1 MKNARVINI
10 LSLVF
15 NALILGAVVYSTVT
29 FLLNNFLN
37 SLLFFT
43 VLSNL
48 FVAAMALVCIPFN
61 LVGIAKQ
68 KLLPKGVY
76 VLKLIATAS
85 VAVTLIVAAVVL
97 PMLSSSTTADQFGNF
112 SFEKVEFFMHLI
124 VPALSI
130 VAFIFFDHTEK
141 VKFGVTANGIIPVV
155 LYATFYVIDYVAHII
170 PAFVGEYSKYDW
182 YGFIDSFGYGLGSLF
197 LIGVL
202 VGAFLLT
209 AVLYL
214 LNRLF
219 NKAFF
224 KQAAVQPAPAKEEP
238 EEAPVEEQPEQE
250 PVEEE
255 KEEPAPAEEYYEP
268 EEKELESEPVEPE
281 EEPVKEEAPIER
293 KPAAASVRRAVPAQ
307 KEEPAK
313 KAEPVKRATPAKK
326 EEQPAPAARKAQP
339 AKKAEEPAKA
349 EPAKKAAPAKKEEV
363 QPEPAKKP
371 APAKKQE
378 PEKKEEPTKK
388 EAAAPAK
395 DAGPT
400 KVYHLTKRKEDG
412 MWAITFV
419 GGQKAVKLFKTKKEA
434 EAALKV
440 LTENQ
445 GATALIRN
453 SKGAKAG
460 KFASSIKTDDN
471 KK

>member
-1 MKNARVINI
+1 MKNARAINI
-10 LSLVF
+10 LSAIF
-15 NALILGAVVYSTVT
+15 NALVLGGVIYATVA
-29 FLLNNFLN
+29 FLLKDFVG
-37 SLLFFT
+37 SLIFFT

-48 FVAAMALVCIPFN
+48 LVGVAALICLPFN
-61 LVGIAKQ
+61 FVGIAKK
-68 KLLPKGVY
+68 KLLPKGIY
-76 VLKLIATAS
+76 VFKLIATTS
-85 VAVTLIVAAVVL
+85 VAVTFVVATALL
-97 PMLSSSTTADQFGNF
+97 PILSGSTIPAQYGDF
-112 SFEKVEFFMHLI
+112 SFQKVEFFMHLI
-124 VPALSI
+124 VP
-130 VAFIFFDHTEK
+130 VAAMVGFIFFDHTQK
-141 VKFGVTANGIIPVV
+141 AKFPVTILAIIPVV
-155 LYATFYVIDYVAHII
+155 LYGIFYILNYFLHFKSVNDN
-170 PAFVGEYSKYDW
+170 YDW
-182 YGFIDSFGYGLGSLF
+182 YGFVSEPGKEGMAFALF
-197 LIGVL
+197 AGVL
-202 VGAFLLT
+202 VGAFVL
-209 AVLYL
+209 AVVLFL
-214 LNRLF
+214 LNRLL

-238 EEAPVEEQPEQE
+238 VSAPVEEQPEQE

-268 EEKELESEPVEPE
+268 EEKELESEPEESE
-281 EEPVKEEAPIER
+281 EEPAKEEAPVER

-326 EEQPAPAARKAQP
+326 EEQPAPAARRAQP
-339 AKKAEEPAKA
+339 AKKGDEPAKA
-349 EPAKKAAPAKKEEV
+349 EPAKKVAPAKKEEA
-363 QPEPAKKP
+363 QPEPVKKP

-378 PEKKEEPTKK
+378 PEKKEEPAKK
-388 EAAAPAK
+388 EVAAPAK
-395 DAGPT
+395 DSGPT

>member
-1 MKNARVINI
+1 MKNARAINI
-10 LSLVF
+10 LSAIF
-15 NALILGAVVYSTVT
+15 NALVLGGVIYATVA
-29 FLLNNFLN
+29 FLLKDFVG
-37 SLLFFT
+37 SLIFFT

-48 FVAAMALVCIPFN
+48 LVGVAALICLPFN
-61 LVGIAKQ
+61 FVGIAKK

-76 VLKLIATAS
+76 VFKLIATTS
-85 VAVTLIVAAVVL
+85 VAVTFVVATALL
-97 PMLSSSTTADQFGNF
+97 PILSGSTIPAQYGDF
-112 SFEKVEFFMHLI
+112 SFQKVEFFMHLI
-124 VPALSI
+124 VP
-130 VAFIFFDHTEK
+130 VAAMVGFIFFDHTQK
-141 VKFGVTANGIIPVV
+141 AKFPVTILAIIPVV
-155 LYATFYVIDYVAHII
+155 LYGIFYILNYFLHFKSVNDN
-170 PAFVGEYSKYDW
+170 YDW
-182 YGFIDSFGYGLGSLF
+182 YGFVSEPGKEGMAFALF
-197 LIGVL
+197 AGVL
-202 VGAFLLT
+202 VGAFVL
-209 AVLYL
+209 AVVLFL
-214 LNRLF
+214 LNRLL

-238 EEAPVEEQPEQE
+238 VSAPVEEQPEQE

-268 EEKELESEPVEPE
+268 EEKEQESEPEEPE
-281 EEPVKEEAPIER
+281 EEPAKEEAPVER

-326 EEQPAPAARKAQP
+326 EEQPAPAARRAQP
-339 AKKAEEPAKA
+339 AKKGDEPAKA
-349 EPAKKAAPAKKEEV
+349 EPAKKATPAKKEEA

-378 PEKKEEPTKK
+378 PEKKEEPAKK

-395 DAGPT
+395 DSGPT

>member
-1 MKNARVINI
+1 MKNARAINI
-10 LSLVF
+10 LSAIF
-15 NALILGAVVYSTVT
+15 NALVLGGVIYATVA
-29 FLLNNFLN
+29 FLLKDFVG
-37 SLLFFT
+37 SLIFFT

-48 FVAAMALVCIPFN
+48 LVGVAALICLPFN
-61 LVGIAKQ
+61 FVGIAKK

-76 VLKLIATAS
+76 VFKLIATTS
-85 VAVTLIVAAVVL
+85 VAVTFVVATALL
-97 PMLSSSTTADQFGNF
+97 PILSGSTIPAQYGDF
-112 SFEKVEFFMHLI
+112 SFQKVEFFMHLI
-124 VPALSI
+124 VP
-130 VAFIFFDHTEK
+130 VAAMVGFIFFDHTQK
-141 VKFGVTANGIIPVV
+141 AKFPVTILAIIPVV
-155 LYATFYVIDYVAHII
+155 LYGIFYILNYFLHFKSVNDN
-170 PAFVGEYSKYDW
+170 YDW
-182 YGFIDSFGYGLGSLF
+182 YGFVSEPGKEGMAFALF
-197 LIGVL
+197 AGVL
-202 VGAFLLT
+202 VGAFVL
-209 AVLYL
+209 AVVLFL
-214 LNRLF
+214 LNRLL

-238 EEAPVEEQPEQE
+238 VSAPVEEQPEQE

-268 EEKELESEPVEPE
+268 EEKEQESEPEEPE
-281 EEPVKEEAPIER
+281 EEPAKEEAPVER

-326 EEQPAPAARKAQP
+326 EEQPAPAARRAQP
-339 AKKAEEPAKA
+339 AKKGDEPAKA
-349 EPAKKAAPAKKEEV
+349 EPAKKATPAKKEEA

-378 PEKKEEPTKK
+378 PEKKEEPAKK

-395 DAGPT
+395 DSGPT

-445 GATALIRN
+445 DATALIRN

-460 KFASSIKTDDN
+460 KFASSIKSSDEE

>member
-1 MKNARVINI
+1 MKNARAINV
-10 LSLVF
+10 LSAIF
-15 NALILGAVVYSTVT
+15 NALVLGGVIYATVA
-29 FLLNNFLN
+29 FLLKDFVG
-37 SLLFFT
+37 SLVFFT

-48 FVAAMALVCIPFN
+48 LVGVAALICLPFN
-61 LVGIAKQ
+61 FVGIAKK

-76 VLKLIATAS
+76 VFKLIATAS
-85 VAVTLIVAAVVL
+85 VAVTFVVATALL
-97 PMLSSSTTADQFGNF
+97 PILSGSTIPAQYGDF
-112 SFEKVEFFMHLI
+112 SFQKVEFFMHLI
-124 VPALSI
+124 VPA
-130 VAFIFFDHTEK
+130 VAMVGFIFFDHTQK
-141 VKFGVTANGIIPVV
+141 AKFPVTVLAIIPVV
-155 LYATFYVIDYVAHII
+155 LYGIFYILNYFLHFKSVND
-170 PAFVGEYSKYDW
+170 KYDW
-182 YGFIDSFGYGLGSLF
+182 YGFVSEPGKEGMAFALF
-197 LIGVL
+197 AGVL
-202 VGAFLLT
+202 VGAFVLA
-209 AVLYL
+209 AVLFL

-224 KQAAVQPAPAKEEP
+224 KQASVQPAPAKEEP
-238 EEAPVEEQPEQE
+238 KEAPVEEQPVSQ

-255 KEEPAPAEEYYEP
+255 KEEPEPAEEYYEP
-268 EEKELESEPVEPE
+268 EDAEPDQPVEEEKE
-281 EEPVKEEAPIER
+281 EEPVKEEPAPVK

-326 EEQPAPAARKAQP
+326 EEQPAPVARKAQP
-339 AKKAEEPAKA
+339 AKKDEEPAKA

-363 QPEPAKKP
+363 QPAPAKKA

-378 PEKKEEPTKK
+378 PEKKQEPAKK

>member
-1 MKNARVINI
+1 M
-10 LSLVF
+10 
-15 NALILGAVVYSTVT
+15 Y
-29 FLLNNFLN
+29 LLKDFLN
-37 SLLFFT
+37 SILFFT

-76 VLKLIATAS
+76 VLKLVATAS
-85 VAVTLIVAAVVL
+85 VAVTLVVAAVVL
-97 PMLSSSTTADQFGNF
+97 PMLSSSTIVDQFGNF

-124 VPALSI
+124 VPVLSI

-141 VKFGVTANGIIPVV
+141 AKFGVTVNGIIPVV
-155 LYATFYVIDYVAHII
+155 LYAAFYVIDYVAHII
-170 PAFVGEYSKYDW
+170 PAVVGEYAKYDW
-182 YGFIDSFGYGLGSLF
+182 YGFIDAFGYGIGALF
-197 LIGVL
+197 LVGVL

-209 AVLYL
+209 AILYL
-214 LNRLF
+214 LNRLL

-238 EEAPVEEQPEQE
+238 VKVQVEENSEPE

-255 KEEPAPAEEYYEP
+255 KEEPAPVEEYYEP
-268 EEKELESEPVEPE
+268 EEKEPESEPEEP
-281 EEPVKEEAPIER
+281 EEPVKEEAPVER

-326 EEQPAPAARKAQP
+326 EEQPAPAARRAQP
-339 AKKAEEPAKA
+339 AKKDEEPAKV

-363 QPEPAKKP
+363 QPAPAKKA

-378 PEKKEEPTKK
+378 PEKKEEPAKK

>member
-1 MKNARVINI
+1 MKNARAINI
-10 LSLVF
+10 LSAIF
-15 NALILGAVVYSTVT
+15 NALVLGGVIYATVA
-29 FLLNNFLN
+29 FLLKDFVG
-37 SLLFFT
+37 SLIFFT

-48 FVAAMALVCIPFN
+48 LVGVAALICLPFN
-61 LVGIAKQ
+61 FVGIAKK
-68 KLLPKGVY
+68 KLLPKGIY
-76 VLKLIATAS
+76 VFKLIATTS
-85 VAVTLIVAAVVL
+85 VAVTFVVATALL
-97 PMLSSSTTADQFGNF
+97 PILSGSTIPAQYGDF
-112 SFEKVEFFMHLI
+112 SFQKVEFFMHLI
-124 VPALSI
+124 VP
-130 VAFIFFDHTEK
+130 VAAMVGFIFFDHTQK
-141 VKFGVTANGIIPVV
+141 AKFPVTILAIIPVV
-155 LYATFYVIDYVAHII
+155 LYGIFYILNYFLHFKSVNDN
-170 PAFVGEYSKYDW
+170 YDW
-182 YGFIDSFGYGLGSLF
+182 YGFVSEPGKEGMAFALF
-197 LIGVL
+197 AGVL
-202 VGAFLLT
+202 VGAFVL
-209 AVLYL
+209 AVVLFL
-214 LNRLF
+214 LNRLL

-238 EEAPVEEQPEQE
+238 VSAPVEEQPEQE

-268 EEKELESEPVEPE
+268 EEKELESEPEEPE

-378 PEKKEEPTKK
+378 PEKKEEPAKK
-388 EAAAPAK
+388 EVAAPAK
-395 DAGPT
+395 DSGPT